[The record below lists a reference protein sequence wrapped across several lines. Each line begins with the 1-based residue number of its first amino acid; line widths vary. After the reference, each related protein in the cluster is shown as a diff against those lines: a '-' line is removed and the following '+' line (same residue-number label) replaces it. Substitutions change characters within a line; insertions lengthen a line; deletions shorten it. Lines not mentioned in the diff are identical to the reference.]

1 MAKSRILLID
11 DEVDLARLFVYA
23 LVRQGHEVRHAK
35 NAEVGLKT
43 FRQWKPDLI
52 LLDLVLPGM
61 SGLEFLDLIRKTS
74 DVYVILISGQRMPA
88 NGGLGGALG
97 ANDRLLKPF
106 SLEELCAHVAQGL
119 SRPPAPAAAPVK
131 TKAPRR
137 RLTPTKRS

>member
-1 MAKSRILLID
+1 MAKSRILLIE
-11 DEVDLARLFVYA
+11 DEVDLGRLFVHA
-23 LVRQGHEVRHAK
+23 LARQGYEVRHAK
-35 NAEVGLKT
+35 NAETGLKA

-61 SGLEFLDLIRKTS
+61 SGLEFLELIRKTS
-74 DVYVILISGQRMPA
+74 DVYVILISGQRIPA
-88 NGGLGGALG
+88 NGGLGG

-106 SLEELCAHVAQGL
+106 SLEELCAHVTQGL
-119 SRPPAPAAAPVK
+119 SRTPPSAAAPAK